1 MRKVLYMEHGGEEK
15 DYLCGLYKVIPFDE
29 TTVPSIG
36 RKRISV

>member
-1 MRKVLYMEHGGEEK
+1 MEDGVKEK
-15 DYLCGLYKVIPFDE
+15 DYLIGLYKDIPFNE